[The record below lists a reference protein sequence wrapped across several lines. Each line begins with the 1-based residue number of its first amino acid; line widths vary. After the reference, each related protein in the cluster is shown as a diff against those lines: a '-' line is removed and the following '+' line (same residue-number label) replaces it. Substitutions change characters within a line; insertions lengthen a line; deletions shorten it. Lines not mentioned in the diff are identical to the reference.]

1 MKILNFQLIQKSIN
15 FFFHFN
21 GSYQMSNAA
30 WKINYSTYYFFVKFW
45 LHAVD
50 KVVFF
55 TGGWHIDRLAACISP
70 IAVYSG
76 NKIGHTY
83 IISFTH
89 SLFAA
94 FHSLLCLALI
104 QSIECEPSS
113 LSYERA
119 TLMMIY
125 GSCGKTNLA
134 NYCKNGLMSHPLFAL
149 LSIYLHKRNAW

>member
-1 MKILNFQLIQKSIN
+1 MKDKLFYVL
-15 FFFHFN
+15 FFHKVLTSCSWQSSIFY
-21 GSYQMSNAA
+21 GWMTHRPTGCMHFSNCR
-30 WKINYSTYYFFVKFW
+30 VFW
-45 LHAVD
+45 E
-50 KVVFF
+50 
-55 TGGWHIDRLAACISP
+55 
-70 IAVYSG
+70 